1 MSMGVRDGYAERQR
15 GSRAPE
21 RISAGRVQLGNLMR
35 RIHVRQAIEVGLE
48 NSEAELAADVAQVR
62 SEFGL
67 PGIET

>member
-1 MSMGVRDGYAERQR
+1 M
-15 GSRAPE
+15 
-21 RISAGRVQLGNLMR
+21 MR